1 MKLVSFE
8 TLLSILINQLED
20 KQQCLKLLNNVRML
34 NLKSINIDSL
44 NYEQSGIM

>member
-8 TLLSILINQLED
+8 TLSSILINQLED